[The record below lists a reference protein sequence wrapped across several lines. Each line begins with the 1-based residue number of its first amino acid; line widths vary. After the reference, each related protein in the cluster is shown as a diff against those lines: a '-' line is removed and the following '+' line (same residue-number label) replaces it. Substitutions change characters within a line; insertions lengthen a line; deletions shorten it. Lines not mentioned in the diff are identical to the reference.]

1 MRTVAVIYGGPSLEH
16 DVSLASGTQVLEHLD
31 RSRYEPV
38 PVLIERDG
46 SWQVD
51 GERCVG
57 ALDGAVAM
65 RTRGCDVAF
74 IALHGPFGEDG
85 VVQGFLEA
93 VGLPFTG
100 SRVAGSAL
108 SRDKVR
114 AKRMLAA
121 FGIEGAPDVTIPPA
135 TPDCVGDRLGYPVV
149 VKNPVQGSTLGL
161 ELADDVAQFLAA
173 VERLAPGC
181 EQLLVERRE
190 AGREFTAPV
199 LDDEQ
204 GEPQALP
211 LIEIRAPTGMFDY
224 EAKYTEGAAEEIVN
238 PEVDAPI
245 AERMRDW
252 ALTAHKALGLRG
264 FSRTDFIVR
273 PDDSVV
279 FLETNSIPGLTSNS
293 LLPKSAAA
301 AGLAFPDLLTRL
313 VENAF
318 LGPRSP

>member
-16 DVSLASGTQVLEHLD
+16 DVSLESGTQVLEHLD
-31 RSRYEPV
+31 RSRYAAV
-38 PVLIERDG
+38 PVLIGRDG
-46 SWQVD
+46 SWNVD

-65 RTRGCDVAF
+65 RERGCDVGF

-85 VVQGFLEA
+85 TVQGFLEA

-121 FGIEGAPDVTIPPA
+121 YGIEGAPDVTVPPA
-135 TPDCVGDRLGYPVV
+135 TTAYVKEQLGFPVV
-149 VKNPVQGSTLGL
+149 VKNPIQGSTLGL
-161 ELADDVAQFLAA
+161 ELADDEAQFEVA
-173 VERLAPGC
+173 VARLAPGC

-190 AGREFTAPV
+190 AGREFTVPV
-199 LDDEQ
+199 LDDAD
-204 GEPQALP
+204 GAPQLLP
-211 LIEIRAPTGMFDY
+211 LVEIRAPGGMFDF

-238 PEVDAPI
+238 PEVDA
-245 AERMRDW
+245 AVARRMGEW
-252 ALTAHKALGLRG
+252 SLTAHTALGLRG
-264 FSRTDFIVR
+264 FSRTDLILR
-273 PDDSVV
+273 PDGSLV
-279 FLETNSIPGLTSNS
+279 FLETNSIPGLTANS

-301 AGLAFPDLLTRL
+301 AGLEFPALLSRL

-318 LGPRSP
+318 RGPRSS